1 MCYTA
6 YSGKAGHEI
15 SACLIQDLVLLILS
29 VLRGVG
35 VTCSLAWGG
44 GSYSEVNSSLS
55 KVCNF

>member
-44 GSYSEVNSSLS
+44 GVTQ
-55 KVCNF
+55 K